1 MRHAE
6 PDANEAHRAG
16 RKPMLD
22 QKRMSKFHK
31 MAEPLY
37 DHIGLACQRIVGTDG
52 ELASVE
58 MSKTMFVLD
67 GRTFNIRT
75 GTNTF
80 RFWFG
85 ANGPRLFFIAYM
97 RELDPARA
105 REAFAFC
112 FGGAAKVGWELN
124 YEPIENGVSI
134 WATCMTEKAAPLVQ
148 VRPGVTRGLS
158 NDETFEITA
167 DGHFWATDVAMM
179 VQSWIRTSE
188 RLGFACHEMEP
199 APL

>member
-1 MRHAE
+1 
-6 PDANEAHRAG
+6 
-16 RKPMLD
+16 
-22 QKRMSKFHK
+22 MSKLRK
-31 MAEPLY
+31 IAEPLY
-37 DHIGLACQRIVGTDG
+37 DEICSACQRIVGTNG
-52 ELASVE
+52 AQASVE
-58 MSKTMFVLD
+58 MAKTKFVVD
-67 GRTFNIRT
+67 GRIFRVRC
-75 GTNTF
+75 GANTF

-85 ANGPRLFFIAYM
+85 ANGPRLFFIVYM
-97 RELDPARA
+97 HKINPSNACD
-105 REAFAFC
+105 AFAFC

-134 WATCMTEKAAPLVQ
+134 WATCMTERATPLVQ
-148 VRPGVTRGLS
+148 PASHVSQGLS
-158 NDETFEITA
+158 DNQSYEVTA